1 MWRRCSG
8 AFSGRARRVWPWRW
22 SPLQSLYPRRRPRR
36 RRPGVGLCPSL
47 WDEPHGGACGPGMA
61 DSEGAPVT
69 ETRKFDDDFVVDPR
83 WWEHQFAQTVTP
95 GTGKTWTYVVEP
107 ISFHAEEEIAF
118 TKGTRWQTIRWR

>member
-1 MWRRCSG
+1 M
-8 AFSGRARRVWPWRW
+8 
-22 SPLQSLYPRRRPRR
+22 
-36 RRPGVGLCPSL
+36 
-47 WDEPHGGACGPGMA
+47 
-61 DSEGAPVT
+61 T

-118 TKGTRWQTIRWR
+118 TKGTRWQTIRWRIATAIDGFALLGFAFWAVAGAV